1 MLTDGVNDPL
11 VTMVNVLLV
20 AVSVFAQIALL
31 VMTTVTTS
39 LLTRVVVVNMELL
52 VPTLAPLI
60 FH

>member
-11 VTMVNVLLV
+11 VAMVNVLLV

-31 VMTTVTTS
+31 VMITVTTS
-39 LLTRVVVVNMELL
+39 LLTRVVVVNTGLL